1 MGVCSLLWS
10 AVPLNFFSYNN
21 RSYGHAIQTLET
33 DFCLSFDITNLQP
46 PENWKFGDTEEFRLS
61 VLCTDEASSEW
72 NKYKQLLQHWLKSM
86 ITPWDEASTIY
97 CYQRI
102 RFMLQYL
109 TEKYNVT
116 QAAQSDFR
124 ERLRERVKTIGD
136 ICDSDHELD
145 QE

>member
-1 MGVCSLLWS
+1 M
-10 AVPLNFFSYNN
+10 
-21 RSYGHAIQTLET
+21 
-33 DFCLSFDITNLQP
+33 SFDITNLQP

-86 ITPWDEASTIY
+86 ITPWDETSIIY

>member
-1 MGVCSLLWS
+1 
-10 AVPLNFFSYNN
+10 
-21 RSYGHAIQTLET
+21 
-33 DFCLSFDITNLQP
+33 
-46 PENWKFGDTEEFRLS
+46 
-61 VLCTDEASSEW
+61 
-72 NKYKQLLQHWLKSM
+72 M

-124 ERLRERVKTIGD
+124 EHLRERVKTIGD
-136 ICDSDHELD
+136 ICDSDYELD